1 MIDSVLFDF
10 WHTLVTFKDEERPK
24 LLNRRVEGFQKVFNK
39 HGYNFTKD
47 EITNIAK
54 DVASKCAHI
63 RSTEEREIPVKEII
77 KMLLEEANVKED
89 DEIIA
94 QLTQVYSNAV
104 LAIKLILIDN
114 VTEVLSHLKRE
125 GMKLGI
131 VSNTEHGIIEE
142 EMLKR
147 WNLYDYFDA
156 IVFSCRVGVR
166 KPSPEIFHKIL
177 AILKSKPEN
186 TIHVGDMPDI
196 DVLGAKRAGIYA
208 VYFKN
213 GNWPYPPEVP
223 KPDAVIE
230 DLREIFDIISTR
242 QETNIE
248 N

>member
-1 MIDSVLFDF
+1 V
-10 WHTLVTFKDEERPK
+10 FKR
-24 LLNRRVEGFQKVFNK
+24 

-47 EITNIAK
+47 KITNIVK
-54 DVASKCAHI
+54 DVASKCKNI
-63 RSTEEREIPVKEII
+63 RATEEREIPAKEMI
-77 KMLLEEANVKED
+77 KMLLERANVKENSK
-89 DEIIA
+89 IIA
-94 QLTQVYSNAV
+94 QLTQVYSDAV
-104 LAIKLILIDN
+104 LFIKLILIDN
-114 VTEVLSHLKRE
+114 VTEVLSRLKKD
-125 GMKLGI
+125 GLKLGI

-156 IVFSCRVGVR
+156 IVFSCRVGMR
-166 KPSPEIFHKIL
+166 KPSPEIFHKML
-177 AILKSKPEN
+177 TILKSKPEN
-186 TIHVGDMPDI
+186 TIHVGDMADI

-213 GNWPYPPEVP
+213 GNWPYPTELP

-230 DLREIFDIISTR
+230 DLREIFDIISTK